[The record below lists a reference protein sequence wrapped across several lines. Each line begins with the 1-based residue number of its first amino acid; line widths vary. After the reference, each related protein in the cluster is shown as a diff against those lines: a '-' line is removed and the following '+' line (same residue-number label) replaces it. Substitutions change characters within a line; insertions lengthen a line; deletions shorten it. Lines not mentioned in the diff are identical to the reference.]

1 MVKKILTVVL
11 FFAACYSVSAQRY
24 YREGERGRDREAY
37 EDDQTYGDGFKTEHL
52 FIGGNLG
59 LGYDSY
65 TFSAGISPEV
75 GYSFARWFDAG
86 VLVNLNYSS
95 ERADPY
101 YNDNTRLRSFNY
113 GIGAFARAYPLPFLF
128 LQAGPEMNWIHY
140 SYKSFS
146 GGTSG
151 SYDTQAA
158 SLLLGV
164 GYGQRLVGKS
174 SMHLAL
180 LVDVLNNKDSPYL
193 DSYGRI
199 IPVLK
204 AGFDIYFHPKRK

>member
-95 ERADPY
+95 ERADAY

-113 GIGAFARAYPLPFLF
+113 GIGAFARAYPFAILYPSYFQFFSSWLHRIPRLF
-128 LQAGPEMNWIHY
+128 G
-140 SYKSFS
+140 FS
-146 GGTSG
+146 E
-151 SYDTQAA
+151 
-158 SLLLGV
+158 
-164 GYGQRLVGKS
+164 
-174 SMHLAL
+174 H
-180 LVDVLNNKDSPYL
+180 VDVQELEK
-193 DSYGRI
+193 
-199 IPVLK
+199 
-204 AGFDIYFHPKRK
+204 H